1 MTLSHKTL
9 RYITLF
15 WQYIKYVITRFFKDY
30 CFESASAL
38 TYTTLLSLVPFLA
51 VSVFILKGIPYFQ
64 DLWMDTQ
71 QYIFS
76 HFIPATGREV
86 QKYLHE
92 FVKNTGQLTMLG
104 ISFLFVSAMI
114 LIFTIEQTFNRIWG
128 VKSSRGFLS
137 SFILYWAVLT
147 FLPILMGLSFG
158 VSSYLWSLP
167 MWQDTATKLG
177 IVNSILIIIP
187 FLLTWLS
194 FTLIYILI
202 PNCPVD
208 RKHAI
213 FGAFIVSILFEI
225 SKRLFASY
233 VAGINLNALLYGAFA
248 TIPLF
253 LLWIYISWVIIL
265 LGAQMVNA
273 MEHYQ
278 FAAPRGSEW
287 RFLQA
292 YKWLAILWEAQQTG
306 KELSAK
312 ELFYKEG
319 KLTSSEP
326 FKQLEVLEKNKW
338 IKKTASNKYILARDL
353 SAVTFYD
360 FFKSVPWKLPTI
372 DMLLENHH
380 LHCELLM
387 SHVRQFDRELS
398 NKMQTPLVKMFH
410 QN

>member
-1 MTLSHKTL
+1 MNLSHKTL
-9 RYITLF
+9 GNINLF
-15 WQYIKYVITRFFKDY
+15 WQYIKYVATRFSKDY

-38 TYTTLLSLVPFLA
+38 TYTTILSLVPFLA

-71 QYIFS
+71 EYIFS

-86 QKYLHE
+86 QKYLYE
-92 FVKNTGQLTMLG
+92 FVKNSGQLTIIG
-104 ISFLFVSAMI
+104 ISFLFISAMV

-128 VKSSRGFLS
+128 VKSSRGFLA

-158 VSSYLWSLP
+158 ISSYLWSLP
-167 MWQDTATKLG
+167 MWQDTAFRLG
-177 IVNSILIIIP
+177 LVTYILRVIP

-194 FTLIYILI
+194 FTLIYVLI
-202 PNCPVD
+202 PNCTVD
-208 RKHAI
+208 RKYAM
-213 FGAFIVSILFEI
+213 FGAFIVAFLFEI
-225 SKRLFASY
+225 SKKLFASY

-273 MEHYQ
+273 MEYYQ
-278 FAAPRGSEW
+278 FAAPKGSEW

-292 YKWLAILWEAQQTG
+292 FKWIAILWEAQQLG
-306 KELSAK
+306 QELSAR

-319 KLTSSEP
+319 KLTCAEP

-338 IKKTASNKYILARDL
+338 IKKTASGKYILARDL
-353 SAVTFYD
+353 SSLTLYD
-360 FFKSVPWKLPTI
+360 FCKSLPWKLPSI
-372 DMLLENHH
+372 DMLLEDHH
-380 LHCELLM
+380 LYSESLLV
-387 SHVRQFDRELS
+387 HARLFDRELS
-398 NKMQTPLVKMFH
+398 NKMQTPMTEMFS
-410 QN
+410 QK